1 MSQSTP
7 VVASDGTMTP
17 EERLAVSEQR
27 LRLLADNAKD
37 VVWSM
42 SPQGDITY
50 VSQAI
55 EKLRGITPE
64 VAMRQSLPE
73 ILTPGS
79 AQEVVGYFGKLGEA
93 AAQGKALPEFRGDLE
108 YYRADGSTFWTEVF
122 AFPLQSASGEL
133 VEILGVT
140 RDISERK
147 LHEERLMRAR
157 EIAER
162 ANASKS
168 RFIAHVSHEIR
179 TPMTTLL
186 SWIQLAKNQTN
197 DTVQHEALGKAQD
210 AGRLLLGIINDL
222 LDLSRMEHGNFL
234 LAKEAFT
241 VSDVA
246 SHVLELVEPLAS
258 EKGLRCSVR
267 IHDNV
272 PQRLLGDPLRLTQAL
287 LNLVSNAVKFTDRGT
302 VSVEVSRANEADA
315 PALLQF
321 AVTDTGIGVAP
332 EWQDKLF
339 HDLVQV
345 PDAQA
350 DRVAGTGLGLA
361 ICKRLAALMGGS
373 VGVRSA
379 PGQGS
384 TFWFTAR
391 LAPADGS
398 AARRASTAS
407 SADQRLAGRRILV
420 VEDDASIRQA
430 VVRLLEMKE
439 AQVDQAD
446 NGAMAIQRLRS
457 ARYDLVMMDMLM
469 PVMGGEECT
478 RLIRGHLRLTELPV
492 IGLTAAGFT
501 EDRDRC
507 IAAGMNDYLS
517 KPFEFDHLLDVIDRH
532 LSPSRAT

>member
-1 MSQSTP
+1 MPPSPQT
-7 VVASDGTMTP
+7 VASDGAMTP

-73 ILTPGS
+73 IVTPSS
-79 AQEVVGYFGKLGEA
+79 AQEVIGYFGKLGEA

-147 LHEERLMRAR
+147 MHEERLMRAR

-186 SWIQLAKNQTN
+186 SWIQLAKNQAS
-197 DTVQHEALGKAQD
+197 DSAQHDALGKAQD

-234 LAKEAFT
+234 LAEEVFSVTA
-241 VSDVA
+241 VA
-246 SHVLELVEPLAS
+246 SHVLELIEPLARD
-258 EKGLRCSVR
+258 KGLRCSMH
-267 IHDNV
+267 IHDDV
-272 PQRLLGDPLRLTQAL
+272 PQQLLGDPLRLTQAL
-287 LNLVSNAVKFTDRGT
+287 LNLASNAVKFTDHGT
-302 VSVEVSRANEADA
+302 VSVEISRVSKTDE

-321 AVTDTGIGVAP
+321 AVTDTGIGIAAD
-332 EWQDKLF
+332 WQDKLF

-345 PDAQA
+345 PEAQT

-361 ICKRLAALMGGS
+361 ICKRLAALMGGT

-379 PGQGS
+379 PGEGS
-384 TFWFTAR
+384 TFWFTGR

-398 AARRASTAS
+398 VARGAAPANA
-407 SADQRLAGRRILV
+407 ADQRVAGRRILV

-430 VVRLLEMKE
+430 VVRLLELK
-439 AQVDQAD
+439 AAVVDQAA
-446 NGAMAIQRLRS
+446 NGAMAIERLRS

-478 RLIRGHLRLTELPV
+478 RLIRSHLRLTELPI

-517 KPFEFDHLLDVIDRH
+517 KPFEFDHLIDVIAGH
-532 LSPSRAT
+532 LSPAAG